1 MHIIASLGSQFL
13 TLPDIHRDMPEP
25 LQPVGLLSSL
35 PLLCLRSL
43 PAPASATPVPKL
55 QNADFTLNELYR
67 SIMVYLNL
75 SIYYL
80 PVPLSTYLPIYL
92 SICLCVYL
100 STQLSTYQSINL
112 YLCTT
117 YVLPMY
123 YLCTTY
129 TTYVLPMYYLCTY
142 LPIYLSIYQSI
153 NESLSIC
160 LSIYRSIYLSIYPTS

>member
-1 MHIIASLGSQFL
+1 
-13 TLPDIHRDMPEP
+13 MPEP

-123 YLCTTY
+123 YLYYLC
-129 TTYVLPMYYLCTY
+129 TTYVLPMYLPIYLPTY

>member
-1 MHIIASLGSQFL
+1 
-13 TLPDIHRDMPEP
+13 MPEP

-117 YVLPMY
+117 YVLPILPMY

-129 TTYVLPMYYLCTY
+129 VPTYLPTY
-142 LPIYLSIYQSI
+142 LPIYLSISQSM
-153 NESLSIC
+153 NLYLFVC
-160 LSIYRSIYLSIYPTS
+160 LSIDRSTYLYTQPAN

>member
-1 MHIIASLGSQFL
+1 
-13 TLPDIHRDMPEP
+13 MPEP

-92 SICLCVYL
+92 SMCLSIYPIIYL
-100 STQLSTYQSINL
+100 SIYQPL
-112 YLCTT
+112 PMYYLCTT

-123 YLCTTY
+123 YLYYLC
-129 TTYVLPMYYLCTY
+129 TTYVLPMY
-142 LPIYLSIYQSI
+142 LPIYLPTY
-153 NESLSIC
+153 L
-160 LSIYRSIYLSIYPTS
+160 SIYLSVNQ

>member
-1 MHIIASLGSQFL
+1 
-13 TLPDIHRDMPEP
+13 MPEP

-142 LPIYLSIYQSI
+142 LSTYLPTYQSSYLSISQSMNI
-153 NESLSIC
+153 YLLFC
-160 LSIYRSIYLSIYPTS
+160 LSIDRYT